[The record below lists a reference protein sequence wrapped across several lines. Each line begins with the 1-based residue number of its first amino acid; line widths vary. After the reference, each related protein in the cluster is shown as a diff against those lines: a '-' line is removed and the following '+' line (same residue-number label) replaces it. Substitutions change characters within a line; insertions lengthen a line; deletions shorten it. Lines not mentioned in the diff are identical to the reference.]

1 MLINRIYCSFTTY
14 LEQNIVLPIPF
25 DLLPVKSMPSQLLRG
40 LAVLATSILLVACGG
55 GGGGSAAGNPP
66 GDGGAVVT
74 PPVVNAP
81 LEVGNS
87 ALPSAV
93 LVGVAANSDGG
104 GTGGGA
110 GGPVGDA
117 TSLTI
122 HYKRVDANYTDWKLH
137 LFGSAQETTWEA
149 GLVAGRT
156 DTFGGVYTVPLKTP
170 NGSVGYIFHK
180 GDTKDHGGADQSYL
194 LKAGANEIWR
204 IEGDSV
210 TYTANP
216 AGLSAPDIKTVRVH
230 YQRYAADYSAYG
242 LHLWPANGVDVAR
255 LPSGVAIDDWN
266 NAVPLAKMP
275 GYAASAAEVVFDIP
289 VLNPQGDASRK
300 ALEFIIHGIAPKQD
314 DKDGRTD
321 NIRVDF
327 GNLQVTNQVG
337 EVWLVQQDPLVY
349 TAQPDL
355 RSSSLSQARA
365 VWLTKQAIQWPRVN
379 AAGTVKLYYSTTGQI
394 KARKDE
400 AVSGA
405 DGFITLE
412 ANTTGLSAAVRA
424 RFQWVTPGAVF
435 AVKAADVAQLP
446 DLHKRQLV
454 IVQEDASGKVQNA
467 AATQTAG
474 ALDDLYAAA
483 ANVSDLGATIVG
495 GSTNFKL
502 WAPTAQKVSVFTY
515 DTALGNAVT
524 VDEMV
529 FNPSTGVWSAT
540 KTGDL
545 SGKYFR
551 YSVDVFVRGI
561 GVVRNWVTDP
571 YSLSLSTDSK
581 RSYIA
586 NLDAANLKPAGWDA
600 LALPNKVATTTDMSI
615 YELHVRDFSAN
626 DASVSAANRG
636 KYLAF
641 TEANSNGM
649 KHLKALADAG
659 LTDVHLLPVFDMAS
673 VQEGGCN
680 TAQPAP
686 GTPGD
691 DLGQAAFVMNLASSD
706 CFNWGYDP
714 LHYTAPEG
722 SYASDAQDGA
732 KRIVEFRSMVKGLTE
747 AGLRVGMDVVYNHTS
762 ASGLSANSIL
772 DRVVPGYYHRL
783 NDNGAIFKDTCCE
796 DTATENMMMGKLMVD
811 SASTWARDY
820 KISSFRFDLMGFQP
834 RAVMKALKTQ
844 VAAAAGREVQLLGEG
859 WNFGSVANGV
869 RFEQAAQ
876 GTMPGDGI
884 GTFGDKMRDA
894 VRGGGCCDSGD
905 ALVKNQGF
913 INGMFYDPNPSSPAR
928 ALNDLRYQGD
938 LIKAAL
944 AGSIRDFSLTTHWDA
959 TLNLSDLGGGGASV
973 PVGYATQPDEVVNY
987 VENHDNQTLF
997 DVNAMK
1003 LPPTT
1008 SREDRARVQILGA
1021 ATVAFAQGIAYY
1033 HAGVDTLRSKSL
1045 DRNSYNSGDWF
1056 NRLDWTYN
1064 DNNFAVGLP
1073 SEADATTR
1081 SLMKPFL
1088 ANAAIKPTAA
1098 DIAWTRDAFRDLLK
1112 IRASTALLRLRTAA
1126 DIKSRLHFYNL
1137 GSSQVPTVLVGHVNG
1152 VQPSAHP
1159 GAGFKE
1165 LVYFINVDKVA
1176 QTLTIDAL
1184 KGKAFV
1190 LHPVHAA
1197 ATAADKR
1204 AATASYVAG
1213 TGAFAIPARTA
1224 VVFVVN

>member
-1 MLINRIYCSFTTY
+1 MF
-14 LEQNIVLPIPF
+14 VL
-25 DLLPVKSMPSQLLRG
+25 LSPVKYMSSPLFRSLV
-40 LAVLATSILLVACGG
+40 AFAASVLMSACGG
-55 GGGGSAAGNPP
+55 GGGGSTSAPP
-66 GDGGAVVT
+66 DTGGVVT
-74 PPVVNAP
+74 PPVVNAA

-87 ALPSAV
+87 AVASVV
-93 LVGVAANSDGG
+93 LMGVATNADGG
-104 GTGGGA
+104 GANTGGSGGA
-110 GGPVGDA
+110 GGDA

-122 HYKRVDANYTDWKLH
+122 HYKRTDANYTDWKAH
-137 LFGSAQETTWEA
+137 LFGSAQPTTWEA
-149 GLVAGRT
+149 GLVAART
-156 DTFGGVYTVPLKTP
+156 DSFGGVYSVPLQTP

-180 GDTKDHGGADQSYL
+180 GDTKDHGGADQTYV

-204 IEGDSV
+204 LEGDNV

-216 AGLSAPDIKTVRVH
+216 AGVSAPDIKTVRVH
-230 YQRYAADYSAYG
+230 YQRYGTDYAAYG
-242 LHLWPANGVDVAR
+242 LHLWASNGVNTAG
-255 LPSGVAIDDWN
+255 LPAGVVIEDWN
-266 NAVPLAKMP
+266 NPVAFAKMP
-275 GYAASAAEVVFDIP
+275 GYIRGSAEVVFDIP

-300 ALEFIIHGIAPKQD
+300 ALEFIIHGQAPNQE

-327 GNLQVTNQVG
+327 GNLKISNQVG

-379 AAGTVKLYYSTTGQI
+379 TSGTVKLYFSATGQV

-412 ANTTGLSAAVRA
+412 ANTAALPAAVGT
-424 RFQWVTPGAVF
+424 RFKWVTPGAVF
-435 AVKAADVAQLP
+435 AIKAADLAQLP

-454 IVQEDASGKVQNA
+454 IVQEDAAGMVQNA
-467 AATQTAG
+467 AATQLAG

-483 ANVSDLGATIVG
+483 ASVNDLGATIAG
-495 GSTNFKL
+495 GNTNFKL

-515 DTALGNAVT
+515 DTALGSAVT
-524 VDEMV
+524 VDELL
-529 FNPSTGVWSAT
+529 FSPSTGVWSGS

-551 YSVDVFVRGI
+551 YSVDVFVRGV

-586 NLDAANLKPAGWDA
+586 DLNAATLKPTGWDA
-600 LALPNKVATTTDMSI
+600 LVLPTKVAATTDMSI

-626 DASVSAANRG
+626 DATVSAANRG

-641 TEANSNGM
+641 SESGSNGM

-673 VQEGGCN
+673 VPESGCN
-680 TAQPAP
+680 AAQPPP
-686 GTPGD
+686 GMPGD
-691 DLGQAAFVMNLASSD
+691 DLGQAAFVMGLANTD

-732 KRIVEFRSMVKGLTE
+732 KRIVEFRSMVKSLSD

-762 ASGLSANSIL
+762 ASGLSAAAVL

-796 DTATENMMMGKLMVD
+796 DTATENMMMGKLMID
-811 SASTWARDY
+811 SAIIWARDY

-834 RAVMKALKTQ
+834 RAVMKDLKAK

-859 WNFGSVANGV
+859 WNFGSVGNGA

-905 ALVKNQGF
+905 GLVKSQGF
-913 INGMFYDPNPSSPAR
+913 INGMFYDPNPGSPAR

-938 LIKAAL
+938 LIKGAL
-944 AGSIRDFSLTTHWDA
+944 AGSIRDFSLKTHWDA
-959 TLNLSDLGGGGASV
+959 TLNLSDLGG
-973 PVGYATQPDEVVNY
+973 VGYATQPDEVVNY

-1056 NRLDWTYN
+1056 NRLDWTYA
-1064 DNNFAVGLP
+1064 DNNYAVGLP
-1073 SEADATTR
+1073 NEGDGVTR

-1088 ANAAIKPTAA
+1088 ANAAIKPTGAE
-1098 DIAWTRDAFRDLLK
+1098 IAWTRDAFRDLLK
-1112 IRASTALLRLRTAA
+1112 IRASTTLLRMRTAT

-1137 GSSQVPTVLVGHVNG
+1137 GSAQVPTVLVGHVNG
-1152 VQPSAHP
+1152 AQPGTYP
-1159 GAGFKE
+1159 GAGFQE
-1165 LVYFINVDKVA
+1165 LVYFLNVDKLP
-1176 QTLTIDAL
+1176 QTLTVDAL
-1184 KGKAFV
+1184 KSKALV
-1190 LHPVHAA
+1190 LHPVHTAA
-1197 ATAADKR
+1197 NAADKR
-1204 AATASYVAG
+1204 ATAATYAAASG
-1213 TGAFAIPARTA
+1213 TFVIPARTA

>member
-1 MLINRIYCSFTTY
+1 MQHLR
-14 LEQNIVLPIPF
+14 
-25 DLLPVKSMPSQLLRG
+25 SQLARLFCVAA
-40 LAVLATSILLVACGG
+40 LSLIVSACGG
-55 GGGGSAAGNPP
+55 GGGGTSSAIPVPDTGVIAP
-66 GDGGAVVT
+66 A
-74 PPVVNAP
+74 PVVNAA
-81 LEVGNS
+81 LEVGNT
-87 ALPSAV
+87 AVASAV
-93 LVGVAANSDGG
+93 LVGVAANNDGG
-104 GTGGGA
+104 GATPGGTGA
-110 GGPVGDA
+110 TVGDA

-122 HYKRVDANYTDWKLH
+122 HYKRLDANATDWKLH

-149 GLVAGRT
+149 GLVAART
-156 DTFGGVYTVPLKTP
+156 DSFGSVFTVPLKTP

-204 IEGDSV
+204 IEADNV

-216 AGLSAPDIKTVRVH
+216 AGLSVPDIKTVRVH
-230 YQRYAADYSAYG
+230 YQRYGADYAAYG
-242 LHLWPANGVDVAR
+242 LHLWPSNGVDVAR

-266 NAVPLAKMP
+266 NAVPFAKMP
-275 GYAASAAEVVFDIP
+275 GYAAGMAEVVFDIP

-300 ALEFIIHGIAPKQD
+300 ALEFIIHGQAPRQD
-314 DKDGRTD
+314 DKDGRSD
-321 NIRVDF
+321 NIRIDY
-327 GNLQVTNQVG
+327 GNLKVSGQMG
-337 EVWLVQQDPLVY
+337 EVWLVQQDAFVY

-355 RSSSLSQARA
+355 RSSSLLQARA

-379 AAGTVKLYYSTTGQI
+379 ASGTVKLYHSATGQI

-400 AVSGA
+400 LVSGA
-405 DGFITLE
+405 DGFITLD
-412 ANTTGLSAAVRA
+412 ANSAALPA
-424 RFQWVTPGAVF
+424 ATGTRFKWVTPGAVF

-483 ANVSDLGATIVG
+483 ATVSDLGATIAG
-495 GSTNFKL
+495 GTTSFKL

-515 DTALGNAVT
+515 DTPLGNAVT
-524 VDEMV
+524 VDDMV
-529 FNPSTGVWSAT
+529 FSPSTGVWST
-540 KTGDL
+540 SKSGDL

-551 YSVDVFVRGI
+551 YSVEVFVRGV
-561 GVVRNWVTDP
+561 GVVRNLVTDP

-581 RSYIA
+581 RSFIA
-586 NLDAANLKPAGWDA
+586 NLNAANLKPAGWDA
-600 LALPNKVATTTDMSI
+600 VALPAKVAATTDMSI

-626 DASVSAANRG
+626 DASVTAANRG

-641 TEANSNGM
+641 TEAGSNGM

-680 TAQPAP
+680 AAQPSS

-691 DLGQAAFVMNLASSD
+691 DLGQAAFVMGLANSD

-722 SYASDAQDGA
+722 SYASDAQDGT
-732 KRIVEFRSMVKGLTE
+732 KRIVEFRSMVKSLSE

-762 ASGLSANSIL
+762 ASGLNANSVL

-796 DTATENMMMGKLMVD
+796 DTATENLMMGKLMID
-811 SASTWARDY
+811 SAITWARDY

-834 RAVMKALKTQ
+834 RAVMKELKTK

-859 WNFGSVANGV
+859 WNFGSVANGA

-905 ALVKNQGF
+905 ALVKSQGF
-913 INGMFYDPNPSSPAR
+913 INGLFYDPNPSSPAR

-938 LIKAAL
+938 LIKGAL
-944 AGSIRDFSLTTHWDA
+944 AGSIRDFSLKTHWDA
-959 TLNLSDLGGGGASV
+959 TLNLNELGG
-973 PVGYATQPDEVVNY
+973 VGYATQPDEVVNY

-1021 ATVAFAQGIAYY
+1021 ATVAFAQGISYY
-1033 HAGVDTLRSKSL
+1033 HAGMDTLRSKSL

-1056 NRLDWTYN
+1056 NRLDWTYT
-1064 DNNFAVGLP
+1064 DNNYAVGLP
-1073 SEADATTR
+1073 IEGDATSR
-1081 SLMKPFL
+1081 ALMKPFL
-1088 ANAAIKPTAA
+1088 ANAAIKPTNAE
-1098 DIAWTRDAFRDLLK
+1098 IAWTRDAFRDLLK
-1112 IRASTALLRLRTAA
+1112 IRASTTLLRLRTAA
-1126 DIKSRLHFYNL
+1126 DIKSRMSFHNL
-1137 GSSQVPTVLVGHVNG
+1137 GSGQVPTVLVGQING
-1152 VQPSAHP
+1152 TQPSAYA

-1165 LVYFINVDKVA
+1165 LVYFLNVDKVP
-1176 QTLTIDAL
+1176 QTLTVDAL
-1184 KGKAFV
+1184 KGKALV
-1190 LHPVHAA
+1190 LHPVHTAA
-1197 ATAADKR
+1197 SAADKR
-1204 AATASYVAG
+1204 AATATYVAG
-1213 TGAFAIPARTA
+1213 SGAFTIPARTA

>member
-1 MLINRIYCSFTTY
+1 MLS
-14 LEQNIVLPIPF
+14 
-25 DLLPVKSMPSQLLRG
+25 PVNSMPSQLFRG
-40 LAVLATSILLVACGG
+40 LVALVAGVLISACGG
-55 GGGGSAAGNPP
+55 GGGGSAA
-66 GDGGAVVT
+66 T
-74 PPVVNAP
+74 PPSGVVVVAP
-81 LEVGNS
+81 PAVTAALEVGNS
-87 ALPSAV
+87 ASPAV
-93 LVGVAANSDGG
+93 VLQAVAANADGG
-104 GTGGGA
+104 GAPAGGGGA
-110 GGPVGDA
+110 AGNA

-122 HYKRVDANYTDWKLH
+122 HYKRTDANYTDWKLH
-137 LFGSAQETTWEA
+137 AFGAAQETAWDNGIAAT
-149 GLVAGRT
+149 RT
-156 DTFGGVYTVPLKTP
+156 DSFGGFYTVPLKTLT
-170 NGSVGYIFHK
+170 GSVGYIFHK
-180 GDTKDHGGADQSYL
+180 GDTKDHGGTDQSYT

-204 IEGDSV
+204 IEGDNA

-230 YQRYAADYSAYG
+230 YLRYGSDYAAYG
-242 LHLWPANGVDVAR
+242 LHLWPSNGIDTAR
-255 LPSGVAIDDWN
+255 LPAGVAIDDWN
-266 NAVPLAKMP
+266 NAVPFSKMP
-275 GYAASAAEVVFDIP
+275 GYAAGTGGVVFDIP
-289 VLNPQGDASRK
+289 VLNPQADASRK
-300 ALEFIIHGIAPKQD
+300 ALEFIIHGQAPKQD
-314 DKDGRTD
+314 DKDGRND
-321 NIRVDF
+321 NIRIDF
-327 GNLQVTNQVG
+327 GNLKVTDQVG
-337 EVWLVQQDPLVY
+337 EVWLVQQDPMVY

-379 AAGTVKLYYSTTGQI
+379 ALGTVKLYYSATGQI

-400 AVSGA
+400 SVSGA

-412 ANTTGLSAAVRA
+412 ASSAALPAAVSA
-424 RFQWVTPGAVF
+424 RFKWVTPGAVF
-435 AVKAADVAQLP
+435 AVKSADVAQLT

-483 ANVSDLGATIVG
+483 ATVSDFGATIAG
-495 GSTNFKL
+495 GSTSFKL

-529 FNPSTGVWSAT
+529 FSPSTGIWSAT

-551 YSVDVFVRGI
+551 YSVEVFVRGV
-561 GVVRNWVTDP
+561 GVVRNLVTDP

-586 NLDAANLKPAGWDA
+586 NLNAANLKPAGWDS
-600 LALPNKVATTTDMSI
+600 LALPSKVAATTDLSI

-641 TEANSNGM
+641 SEASSHGM

-673 VQEGGCN
+673 VPEAGCN
-680 TAQPAP
+680 AAQPSP

-691 DLGQAAFVMNLASSD
+691 DLGQAAFVMGLANSD

-732 KRIVEFRSMVKGLTE
+732 KRIVEFRSMVKSLSD

-762 ASGLSANSIL
+762 ASGLNANSVL

-796 DTATENMMMGKLMVD
+796 DTATENLMMGKLMID
-811 SASTWARDY
+811 SAITWARDY

-834 RAVMKALKTQ
+834 RAVMKELKTK

-859 WNFGSVANGV
+859 WNFGSVVNGT

-905 ALVKNQGF
+905 ALVKSQGF

-938 LIKAAL
+938 LIKGAL
-944 AGSIRDFSLTTHWDA
+944 AGSIRDFSLKTHWDA
-959 TLNLSDLGGGGASV
+959 TLNLSELGG
-973 PVGYATQPDEVVNY
+973 VGYATQPGEVVNY

-1003 LPPTT
+1003 LPPATN
-1008 SREDRARVQILGA
+1008 REDRARVQILGA
-1021 ATVAFAQGIAYY
+1021 ATVAFAQGISYY
-1033 HAGVDTLRSKSL
+1033 HAGMDTLRSKSL

-1056 NRLDWTYN
+1056 NRLDWTYA
-1064 DNNFAVGLP
+1064 DNNYAVGLP
-1073 SEADATTR
+1073 NDGDAATR

-1088 ANAAIKPTAA
+1088 ANAAIKPTATE
-1098 DIAWTRDAFRDLLK
+1098 IAWTRDAFRDLMK
-1112 IRASTALLRLRTAA
+1112 IRSSTTLLRLRSAA
-1126 DIKSRLHFYNL
+1126 DIKSRLTFHNL
-1137 GSSQVPTVLVGHVNG
+1137 GSAQVPTVLVGQING
-1152 VQPSAHP
+1152 ALPSAYA

-1165 LVYFINVDKVA
+1165 LVYFLNVDKVP
-1176 QTLTIDAL
+1176 QNLTIDVLKNKAL
-1184 KGKAFV
+1184 V
-1190 LHPVHAA
+1190 LHPVHTAA
-1197 ATAADKR
+1197 GAADKR
-1204 AATASYVAG
+1204 AATATYTAG
-1213 TGAFAIPARTA
+1213 TGAFSIPARTA